1 MVKTCLQELCIKNI
15 LLIEARMVFVDKKY
29 SKKRLR
35 YFLKQN
41 PNSKKSKLL
50 SLSELF
56 LLAAFKKDQELSLA
70 QLRNYLKFHFKKDI
84 DKFKYDYVF
93 QDLNNKNYCW
103 LRYFPTSKALKEKKT
118 LTIDLEYINQNIDL
132 LLNNIEELKDKLN
145 ALGPNIILLEKD
157 VIKKIKDFNKNI
169 SGINSMNFE
178 SITSSMNSFD
188 TFSTI
193 GAFDS
198 IDSFDFGGTS
208 DGFDGFGGG
217 DFGGAGSGGDW

>member
-1 MVKTCLQELCIKNI
+1 
-15 LLIEARMVFVDKKY
+15 MVFVDKKY

-35 YFLKQN
+35 YFLKTN
-41 PNSKKSKLL
+41 PNSLEPKLL
-50 SLSELF
+50 SSAELF

-84 DKFKYDYVF
+84 DKFKYEYVF

-103 LRYFPTSKALKEKKT
+103 LRYFPTSKALKDKKI
-118 LTIDLEYINQNIDL
+118 LTRDLDYINQNIDL
-132 LLNNIEELKDKLN
+132 LLNNTEELKSKLI

-157 VIKKIKDFNKNI
+157 VLNKIKDYNKSI
-169 SGINSMNFE
+169 SGINSMSFE
-178 SITSSMNSFD
+178 QITSSLDSFD
-188 TFSTI
+188 TFTTI

-198 IDSFDFGGTS
+198 IDSFDFGGAS
-208 DGFDGFGGG
+208 GGFDGFGGG